1 MTEKLEMPKG
11 RLRVRDDLN
20 SPIVGLWGWK
30 TEPNT
35 AMGALERSY
44 LAAIDTAS
52 KVSARR
58 NELKGTGK
66 YTDSGVAEQLVP
78 AALEAMKPLRKAQN
92 AIARVKAEL
101 AERRGRLKLTQPD
114 QTNIVAALER
124 QEIRTWLRSLDQAQR
139 DKLFLGGGER
149 VTHAIA
155 EAVRTA
161 PPALSGVAPSNINL
175 MKERA
180 LEAQFPGEIE
190 ALADMERAIEVT
202 ERAVNVNTT
211 EILNEMGIMKEKLL
225 ELA

>member
-1 MTEKLEMPKG
+1 M
-11 RLRVRDDLN
+11 
-20 SPIVGLWGWK
+20 
-30 TEPNT
+30 
-35 AMGALERSY
+35 
-44 LAAIDTAS
+44 
-52 KVSARR
+52 
-58 NELKGTGK
+58 
-66 YTDSGVAEQLVP
+66 AEQLVP
-78 AALEAMKPLRKAQN
+78 AALDAMKPLRKAQN
-92 AIARVKAEL
+92 AIARARAEL
-101 AERRGRLKLTQPD
+101 AERRDRLRLKQAD
-114 QTNIVAALER
+114 QTNVVAALER

-149 VTHAIA
+149 VTPAIA
-155 EAVRTA
+155 EAVMTA

-225 ELA
+225 ELAEPVLREVDTADAAEFARTSSRANPIPNADQLCEQIKTLPYEERSRFIDVALNENFDQLISGQKK